1 MPKLDV
7 KNVKTK
13 LIPKA
18 VCLTEKI
25 RFSQQVDRETGELR
39 YREFQASC
47 YVVKGITSHYPPKAC
62 ITLKL
67 GNDKLFLLADEF
79 SELEAA
85 ADLLGRFIAKNKVTL
100 NRILLSEAR
109 VFAEKDRAV
118 ERVKSDLRI
127 Q

>member
-7 KNVKTK
+7 KNVKIK
-13 LIPKA
+13 FIPKA
-18 VCLTEKI
+18 VCLSQKI
-25 RFSQQVDRETGELR
+25 KFSKQVDRETGELA
-39 YREFQASC
+39 YREFQATC
-47 YVVKGITSHYPPKAC
+47 YVVRGITSHYPPKAC

-67 GNDKLFLLADEF
+67 GNDKLFLMADEF

-85 ADLLGRFIAKNKVTL
+85 ADLLGQFIAKNKVTL
-100 NRILLSEAR
+100 NRTLASEAR
-109 VFAEKDRAV
+109 AFAEKDRAV